1 MLKKESGNF
10 TIKFRDPEPW
20 TIYKESIRLGRLET
34 CDIVL
39 DDNTVSRVHAGINF
53 LDGQYEIVNLS
64 AANAIT
70 LNGRLL
76 PAQKMDVLANGDTS
90 QIGPFAIE
98 VVINESNAIR
108 LSIQRFG
115 IANRQ

>member
-1 MLKKESGNF
+1 MLKGEKGNF
-10 TIKFRDPEPW
+10 TIKYGDPQPW
-20 TIYKESIRLGRLET
+20 TLYKESIRLGRLDT

-39 DDNTVSRVHAGINF
+39 DDKTVSRVHAGINF
-53 LDGQYEIVNLS
+53 LDGQYSIVNLS
-64 AANAIT
+64 AANALT

-76 PAQKMDVLANGDTS
+76 PAQKMDVLANGDTV

-98 VVINESNAIR
+98 VVIDDTNAIR

-115 IANRQ
+115 IANR